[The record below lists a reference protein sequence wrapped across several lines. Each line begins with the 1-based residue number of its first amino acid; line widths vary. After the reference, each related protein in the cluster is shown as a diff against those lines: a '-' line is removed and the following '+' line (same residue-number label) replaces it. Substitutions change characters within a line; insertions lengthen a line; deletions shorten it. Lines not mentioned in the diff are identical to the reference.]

1 MNWNTSNRRQ
11 RLPSNWQA
19 LRAQVAKRAK
29 DSSILGIPQCEY
41 HDRYGRRCTAQGA
54 EADHVRAGAG
64 EGGDDHRLAALQ
76 WLCKPHHK
84 WKTQQD
90 ALAGKAAK
98 AARRIRPDEAH
109 PSSRWRG

>member
-1 MNWNTSNRRQ
+1 

-41 HDRYGRRCTAQGA
+41 LDRYGCRCRAEGA

-64 EGGDDHRLAALQ
+64 GDVHHVDALQ

-90 ALAGKAAK
+90 AAEGKAAK
-98 AARRIRPDEAH
+98 RARRIRPAEAH
-109 PSSRWRG
+109 PSERWRHRNS